1 MRKWYVLFLLLI
13 AGVAGFSTVI
23 PAVAQEMSP
32 RGSVTDPLRLLFQGT
47 PPPVTTPPPG
57 SPQGTP
63 PPTSPPAT
71 TPPPG
76 SPQGTPPPTNPP
88 VGTPPATLPP
98 GTPPG
103 SVPPGTDP
111 ASMQTV
117 GAPDAP
123 GTGTPD
129 ATARLPRF
137 GDEFFNVSRRAIAQA
152 RSQIATG
159 GNSSA
164 FSGPAGPVNL
174 GNVGATPPETYQ
186 LGPGDKLTLRVSS
199 ATLDPSEAHLAV
211 DNLGYITIP
220 QSGKRIVV
228 VGQTLAS
235 TQKIVTESVQGY
247 IRNAQV
253 TLTLDELRTF
263 TVTILGESFAPGAYQ
278 VPATFTLFNL
288 ILATGG
294 PSERGSLRNIQLRR
308 NNSPVRNF
316 DLYRFLIF
324 GDAKQ
329 DIPLQPGDVV
339 FFNVQQGQVEVSGE
353 VNRPAS
359 YELKGGESL
368 SDVLA
373 LSGGIRPSGVSQNVA
388 IDSVIP
394 GVQRQLLN
402 VNVTKKVPASNP
414 VVRDGD
420 RVQVFSIRS
429 DIRNS
434 VSIEGPVELPRTYAY
449 QKGMKVSTLVSMA
462 RGLLPAADRTVAEVK
477 RMNPDGSR
485 KLIRINL
492 TDALKKVPTSDITL
506 MPEDALKIFDV
517 NDVAWRGDRQVRISG
532 AIRKPDVYYRADGMR
547 LADLIRTAKGLTPD
561 AYTEE
566 ARVQRYLQDGS
577 PGPLLR
583 VNLMKAAL
591 GDPKHDIV
599 LNDRDQVRI
608 YKLSDWKDQV
618 PKNVEIVGAVQRPGS
633 YPLAVGMTV
642 KDLLQI
648 AGNITLTAEK
658 ENAYLQR
665 INEDGT
671 PGPLILVNPTK
682 AIAGDPQSNLPL
694 RAQDQ
699 LKVYTINQWKATVD
713 LVVDVDGAVQ
723 RPGSF
728 PYAPGMSVKDLI
740 EVAGNFTL
748 TAEKN
753 HAYLQRTNDDGTP
766 GPIFSLNPSA
776 AISGDESSNIK
787 LRPRDR
793 LSLYTTTQWQATL
806 DQEIKITGAIQRP
819 GQYRLGSNM
828 RVKDLI
834 ELAGNFTLDAN
845 KENAFLQR
853 INEDGTLGPV
863 ILLDP
868 TKALLKDPQSN
879 VPLKPRDVLKIY
891 TKDEWRATPAF
902 TVDLVGAVQRP
913 GSFGLAK
920 DMTVRDLINLAG
932 GPTLDAYLPQAFL
945 QRTNLDGTLGALV
958 LVNVEKALAGDSAN
972 NVLLESRDKLTIYK
986 KDQAKV
992 YATRTVKILGG
1003 VQRPG
1008 EYPRG
1013 EGMTLASLID
1023 LAGGLLPNSEKFAII
1038 AASDSPEGQDVD
1050 RVPVES
1056 GATRL
1061 IRDKDLVTVPIDSS
1075 ILADPIQVVIQGA
1088 VKNPGTYFF
1097 TRKDQRFTDLVK
1109 QAGGLR
1115 PEAWVDGIQ
1124 FSRRP
1129 DLLKTNAQVTQQP
1142 RLLEVLTIL
1151 QVNEY
1156 KRALAKAQADRL
1168 VFLGTTAGSG
1178 SAFEIPSLVGGSAAT
1193 SAAAAAGALAAGP
1206 TSEGAGELVTPAR
1219 QGSDLFSLIG
1229 GNMDIRATAAFKN
1242 PNAADNV
1249 VLKPGDVVTVPE
1261 MPSTVLVDGPG
1272 SVLPRAFVFE
1282 PGRTLRDYIVK
1293 AGGVTSDAD
1302 TERIIILRPTGSIT
1316 RPSPGTRIELGDVIY
1331 VPTKVMVSPL
1341 GGRVDVFDRT
1351 VKTITSAA
1359 LIYGI
1364 FRSLVK

>member
-1 MRKWYVLFLLLI
+1 
-13 AGVAGFSTVI
+13 
-23 PAVAQEMSP
+23 
-32 RGSVTDPLRLLFQGT
+32 
-47 PPPVTTPPPG
+47 
-57 SPQGTP
+57 
-63 PPTSPPAT
+63 
-71 TPPPG
+71 
-76 SPQGTPPPTNPP
+76 
-88 VGTPPATLPP
+88 
-98 GTPPG
+98 
-103 SVPPGTDP
+103 
-111 ASMQTV
+111 MQTV

-247 IRNAQV
+247 TRNAQV

-806 DQEIKITGAIQRP
+806 DQEIKITGAVQRP

-1061 IRDKDLVTVPIDSS
+1061 IRDKDLVTVPVDSS

-1115 PEAWVDGIQ
+1115 AEAWVDGIQ
-1124 FSRRP
+1124 FARRP

-1142 RLLEVLTIL
+1142 RLLEVLNIVQT
-1151 QVNEY
+1151 NEY
-1156 KRALAKAQADRL
+1156 KRAVAKAETDRL
-1168 VFLGTTAGSG
+1168 VFLAGAGGGNSAFSIPTLGGSG
-1178 SAFEIPSLVGGSAAT
+1178 VTSAAT
-1193 SAAAAAGALAAGP
+1193 AAGALTP
-1206 TSEGAGELVTPAR
+1206 LTTDGAGNLVTPAR
-1219 QGSDLFSLIG
+1219 QGSDLFNLIG
-1229 GNMDIRATAAFKN
+1229 GNMDIRATSAFKN
-1242 PNAADNV
+1242 PNSTENV

-1261 MPSTVLVDGPG
+1261 LPSTVLVDGPG
-1272 SVLPRAFVFE
+1272 AVLPRAFVFQ
-1282 PGRTLRDYIVK
+1282 PGQSLRDYIVK

-1302 TERIIILRPTGSIT
+1302 TDRIIILRPTGSIT

-1331 VPTKVMVSPL
+1331 IPTRVMISPL
-1341 GGRVDVFDRT
+1341 GSRGDVFDRT
-1351 VKTITSAA
+1351 VKSITSAA